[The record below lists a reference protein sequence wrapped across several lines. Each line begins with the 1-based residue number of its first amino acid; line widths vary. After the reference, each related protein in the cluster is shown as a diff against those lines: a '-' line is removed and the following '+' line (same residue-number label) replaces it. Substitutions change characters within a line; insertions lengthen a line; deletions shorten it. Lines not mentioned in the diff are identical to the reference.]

1 MDHMR
6 QIPVFVFPT
15 NLKFYLGS
23 RQNYKQML
31 TIYNP
36 YEFKIRYK
44 VLCTTPN
51 KYTVIDPDGSIAPQS
66 CIDLV
71 IRHTMPVQA
80 NCNIIDKFRVS
91 ISDHVTKQFLGKRDI
106 ESRLLPGEPDVISS
120 DSDNFQSLPQSEGNF
135 DDQKS
140 NQIPIAHF
148 QRTLRHSE
156 RTNYFAIL
164 IAIICISILML
175 PTKLE
180 PQEESFIPMYLY
192 PSVTLKLGVAYVLG
206 MLTTIIFRQ

>member
-1 MDHMR
+1 MLLITR
-6 QIPVFVFPT
+6 
-15 NLKFYLGS
+15 KSS
-23 RQNYKQML
+23 RQSHKQVL

-51 KYTVIDPDGSIAPQS
+51 KYTVIDPEGSVAPQS

-71 IRHTMPVQA
+71 VRYTMPVPA
-80 NCNIIDKFRVS
+80 NCNIIDKFRIS
-91 ISDHVTKQFLGKRDI
+91 ISDHVTKQFLGKRDV
-106 ESRLLPGEPDVISS
+106 ESRLLPGEPDTSS
-120 DSDNFQSLPQSEGNF
+120 NDGDNFQTLPHSEIHF
-135 DDQKS
+135 DDQRS
-140 NQIPIAHF
+140 SQIPIAHF
-148 QRTLRHSE
+148 QRTIKYSE
-156 RTNYFAIL
+156 KTNYFAII
-164 IAIICISILML
+164 IAIVCIVVLML

-180 PQEESFIPMYLY
+180 PQEESFVPTYLY